1 MNTVLAML
9 LLLLLLLLQLE
20 NYCVLRTKPRCAP
33 PPVDKWRG
41 RQLTREIDTCLYT
54 SFFVG
59 LTTTMAIIECVCSVA
74 SIVYLAVESR
84 RLKCSATAARCVS

>member
-1 MNTVLAML
+1 MNTVLA

-33 PPVDKWRG
+33 SPVDKWRG

-59 LTTTMAIIECVCSVA
+59 LTTMAIIECVCSVA
-74 SIVYLAVESR
+74 SIVYLAVAQVEAVKVFCHHR
-84 RLKCSATAARCVS
+84 RVS